1 MKITLYKKCILS
13 NSYSEVFDVFHKT
26 EDPVT
31 KEETVALQRYL
42 SSLTKYEIVADN
54 VYVPNS
60 GKITLELD
68 FDYENVS
75 NNIYEYNYMYLE
87 DTDNNFRRYCFID
100 DITVVNGLAVIS
112 FSEDIWSNY
121 ASSMEIRKSLLVRS
135 RATKYGSYY
144 IENGV
149 VHDTRYNIPFYS
161 IGMEY
166 EGNNPLIVKNRQG
179 EVTNNGIIK
188 DSNIPDNR
196 VAMGVTIQVYNLT
209 EAGKNNTRDIYT
221 GIVPVGLTA
230 PNNQRDVYGSPSQFI
245 NRLNFI
251 LEQSN
256 SQQVTI
262 NNEKRYYEVMAVYA
276 IPRDFNILKN
286 KVNTADAL
294 FSIKITD
301 NWTDYFLIKNIF
313 NSNTDNTLNEENKL
327 FNKEGELIHCES
339 FEYENDFKRLGIGL
353 FSNII
358 PVVNN
363 GTKTSVEVYFKR
375 DYTQWGFYFN
385 IQNKLINITQD
396 LLVEAPISVQSAD
409 VTQQQ
414 AAARELK
421 AMNAKMSIAGGA
433 LQIRKGMLDTSIGI
447 GNALLGGAIGG
458 VTGTGMIISGAG
470 GFVNGTTEIGKG
482 ITSIIGG
489 AKELEIANREMFS
502 TTKGVS
508 SISDGLLNARIGIV
522 ELLIDSDNDIE
533 VQANIDNTGYICNEI
548 VDNLFIKPL
557 NEENNV
563 YNVMR
568 FDYVNIYGAF
578 TQKIARILRK
588 ILLDGFKI
596 WYDETKINV

>member
-1 MKITLYKKCILS
+1 MNITLYKKCILS
-13 NSYSEVFDVFHKT
+13 NSYSEVFDVFHK
-26 EDPVT
+26 DSNN
-31 KEETVALQRYL
+31 KVALERYL
-42 SSLTKYEIVADN
+42 ASLQKYEIVADN

-60 GKITLELD
+60 GKITLELNED
-68 FDYENVS
+68 NV
-75 NNIYEYNYMYLE
+75 NIYEYNYMYLE

-188 DSNIPDNR
+188 DNIPDNR

-230 PNNQRDVYGSPSQFI
+230 PNDQREVYGSPQQFI
-245 NRLNFI
+245 DRLNFI

-256 SQQVTI
+256 FQQVTVYG
-262 NNEKRYYEVMAVYA
+262 NKRYYEVMEVYA

-286 KVNTADAL
+286 KVNISDAL
-294 FSIKITD
+294 FQITITD
-301 NWTDYFLIKNIF
+301 NWTDYFFVSNIF
-313 NSNTDNTLNEENKL
+313 NSVTDNVLNEGNKL
-327 FNKEGELIHCES
+327 FNKQGELIHSTS

-358 PVVNN
+358 PIVNN
-363 GTKTSVEVYFKR
+363 GTKTNIEVYFKR

-421 AMNAKMSIAGGA
+421 AMNAKLGIAGGA
-433 LQIRKGMLDTSIGI
+433 LQIRKGMLDTSIGVS
-447 GNALLGGAIGG
+447 GLLLGGAIGG
-458 VTGTGMIISGAG
+458 VTGIGSMLGGAS
-470 GFVNGTTEIGKG
+470 GFVSGTTEIGKG

-489 AKELEIANREMFS
+489 QKELEIANREMFS

-533 VQANIDNTGYICNEI
+533 VQANINNTGYMCNEI

-578 TQKIARILRK
+578 TQKIARILKK

>member
-1 MKITLYKKCILS
+1 MKIILYKKCILS

-26 EDPVT
+26 KDPLT
-31 KEETVALQRYL
+31 NEETVALQRYL
-42 SSLTKYEIVADN
+42 SSLTKYEITADN

-179 EVTNNGIIK
+179 EITNNGIIK

-230 PNNQRDVYGSPSQFI
+230 SNNQREVYGSPQQFI
-245 NRLNFI
+245 DRLNFI

-256 SQQVTI
+256 FQQVTVYG
-262 NNEKRYYEVMAVYA
+262 NKRYYEVMEVYA
-276 IPRDFNILKN
+276 IPRDFNIFKN
-286 KVNTADAL
+286 KVNTSDAL
-294 FSIKITD
+294 FSITITD
-301 NWTDYFLIKNIF
+301 NWTDYFFVSNIF
-313 NSNTDNTLNEENKL
+313 NSATDNVLNEGNKL
-327 FNKEGELIHCES
+327 FNKQGELIHCTS

-358 PVVNN
+358 PIVNN
-363 GTKTSVEVYFKR
+363 GTKTNIEVYFKR

-421 AMNAKMSIAGGA
+421 AMNAKLGIAGGA
-433 LQIRKGMLDTSIGI
+433 LQIRKGMLDTSIGVGSMLI
-447 GNALLGGAIGG
+447 GGAVGGVKGVGSMIGG
-458 VTGTGMIISGAG
+458 AG
-470 GFVNGTTEIGKG
+470 EFVNATTGIGKG
-482 ITSIIGG
+482 ITSIIGSQ
-489 AKELEIANREMFS
+489 KELEIANREMFS

-533 VQANIDNTGYICNEI
+533 VQANIDNTGYMCNEI

-578 TQKIARILRK
+578 TQKIARTLKK